1 MSGFS
6 SLMDISSFF
15 IGVLVNLLLVA
26 MICFYFKRKIDNLEM
41 SQSEQAK
48 ILFNLLKQQSLTPNV
63 TQSLN
68 EVSEKSD
75 KQDENVQTYKML
87 NGLDLSQL
95 EEDSNNEENEDDSD
109 DDDSSVNSD
118 DKSDD
123 ESDEEMNVQEMNSNE
138 IKTIDYEQ
146 INEMDSSIEKLTIK
160 ELRNLL
166 ESKGVHV
173 AKKNVRKQD
182 LINMY
187 MENNNVENLI
197 EEVIKVD
204 TEELNEESGTNEVNN
219 LEVTVDTQVNDIQEN
234 VNDSN
239 EDSNNNESVLIQQ
252 ESLEINSDIN

>member
-48 ILFNLLKQQSLTPNV
+48 ILFNLLKQQSSTPNV
-63 TQSLN
+63 PQNLN
-68 EVSEKSD
+68 EVSENSD
-75 KQDENVQTYKML
+75 QQDENVQTYKML

-95 EEDSNNEENEDDSD
+95 EEESNNEENEDDSD
-109 DDDSSVNSD
+109 DDTSVNSD
-118 DKSDD
+118 DESDD

-138 IKTIDYEQ
+138 IKTIDYEE
-146 INEMDSSIEKLTIK
+146 INDNMDNSIEKLTIK

-187 MENNNVENLI
+187 MENNKVEVQI

-204 TEELNEESGTNEVNN
+204 TEELNEKSTTNKVND
-219 LEVTVDTQVNDIQEN
+219 LEVTSDTQLNDVEEI
-234 VNDSN
+234 VNDSK
-239 EDSNNNESVLIQQ
+239 EDNNESVLIQQ
-252 ESLEINSDIN
+252 EILELNSNIN